1 MLEGMLEGMP
11 ERMGASPRGKILLRL
26 SRYPKYMEGKDL
38 ESVERKDFRCCQLS
52 WKT

>member
-1 MLEGMLEGMP
+1 MLPEGML

-26 SRYPKYMEGKDL
+26 SRYPKYMEEKDL

-52 WKT
+52 FKT